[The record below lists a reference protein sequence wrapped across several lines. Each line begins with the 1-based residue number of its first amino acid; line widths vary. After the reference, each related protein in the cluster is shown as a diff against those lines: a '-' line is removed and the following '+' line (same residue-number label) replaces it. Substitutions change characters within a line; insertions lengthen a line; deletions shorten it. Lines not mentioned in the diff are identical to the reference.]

1 MQEAVRELVAKHAR
15 LGVEIGALQDASD
28 LYEAGLTSLT
38 TVHLMLAI
46 EDHFDV
52 EFPDH
57 MLGRATF
64 ESIQAIVEAVEELVD
79 A

>member
-1 MQEAVRELVAKHAR
+1 MQEAVRELVGKHAR
-15 LGVEIGALQDASD
+15 LGVDVATLDDDGD

-38 TVHLMLAI
+38 TVNLMLAI
-46 EDHFDV
+46 ENHFRV

-64 ESIQAIVEAVEELVD
+64 ESVQAIVEALEELVE